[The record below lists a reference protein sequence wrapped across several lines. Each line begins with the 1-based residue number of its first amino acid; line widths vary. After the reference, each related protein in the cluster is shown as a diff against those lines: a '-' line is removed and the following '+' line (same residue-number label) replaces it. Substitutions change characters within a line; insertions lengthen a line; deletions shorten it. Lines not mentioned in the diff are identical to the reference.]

1 MTYPGTPRLQKSV
14 ELGVQIRGGSPHN
27 FQFGEGPG
35 KVQLITKDEKR
46 IVGVGPNTLSV
57 HMLHP
62 YQDPNDLDKIG
73 WDEFLPRIS
82 RALDAYWGV
91 TQPQGVIRIGI
102 KYINKLVIPGELT
115 KVSEY
120 LRCALPDVDGLPS
133 HLLNL
138 MSRAEYAYEDNVRL
152 ALSQG
157 KVENGFILDIDVIWE
172 GYDALSRIETDT
184 RIDDLRNRER
194 EVFETVIT
202 DKARGLFNAS

>member
-1 MTYPGTPRLQKSV
+1 M
-14 ELGVQIRGGSPHN
+14 
-27 FQFGEGPG
+27 
-35 KVQLITKDEKR
+35 
-46 IVGVGPNTLSV
+46 
-57 HMLHP
+57 
-62 YQDPNDLDKIG
+62 
-73 WDEFLPRIS
+73 
-82 RALDAYWGV
+82 
-91 TQPQGVIRIGI
+91 
-102 KYINKLVIPGELT
+102 
-115 KVSEY
+115 
-120 LRCALPDVDGLPS
+120 DGLPS

-194 EVFETVIT
+194 EVFETVII